1 VLFFDLERSSIS
13 SESLELVSH
22 SAEVVLEL
30 FDLVEELVLLSVP
43 VGVVVS
49 SPRLVEGS
57 AFASSDKSDHDD
69 GKSSP
74 PEPLILSEF
83 GVSPAAIEGSVV
95 GWV

>member
-43 VGVVVS
+43 
-49 SPRLVEGS
+49 R
-57 AFASSDKSDHDD
+57 
-69 GKSSP
+69 
-74 PEPLILSEF
+74 INR
-83 GVSPAAIEGSVV
+83 
-95 GWV
+95 